1 MTRMNLLQELR
12 RMRFEKAY
20 GGWEER
26 RLTQEEARLLGVCDR
41 TCRRHVGR
49 YEEDGLPDRR
59 LSQISARRTPTD
71 EVLNT
76 GTRQVRSLLLR

>member
-1 MTRMNLLQELR
+1 
-12 RMRFEKAY
+12 MRFEETY

-26 RLTQEEARLLGVCDR
+26 RLTQEEEGRLLGVCDR
-41 TCRRHVGR
+41 TCQRYVGR

-59 LSQISARRTPTD
+59 LSQVSARRGPTD

-76 GTRQVRSLLLR
+76 GTRQVRSLLLRR